1 MSMGPAMTSQS
12 FPDRHFQISLGIGY
26 GAANEPVKLY
36 WFGEDLIRLHL

>member
-1 MSMGPAMTSQS
+1 MTSQS

-26 GAANEPVKLY
+26 GVANEPVKLH